1 MMEEFMRA
9 RFFRSGPGFSSYG
22 PRPRYGDE
30 MSEEQYQRMK
40 QEMRENE
47 AGEAEQR
54 KMYRQEYMARA
65 DAAKARSE
73 AKARAKKT
81 EEEQKHMSK
90 EQREKAE
97 RILQEKK
104 WASLNATTPA
114 EKQSTCLHSE
124 FWPKEQQKKKFKCGA
139 CRQKRGPTGY
149 KCPHCALLSC
159 QGCLSALN
167 EKRTA
172 T

>member
-1 MMEEFMRA
+1 MRA
-9 RFFRSGPGFSSYG
+9 RFFRSRPGSSSYG
-22 PRPRYGDE
+22 PPPGYGDRDGL
-30 MSEEQYQRMK
+30 SEEEYQRMK

-47 AGEAEQR
+47 AKEAEVR
-54 KMYRQEYMARA
+54 KVYRQDYMDRM
-65 DAAKARSE
+65 DAAKAKSE
-73 AKARAKKT
+73 AKARAKKA
-81 EEEQKHMSK
+81 EEEKKHLSK

-97 RILQEKK
+97 RILQEKA

-124 FWPKEQQKKKFKCGA
+124 FWPKEQQRKKFKCGS
-139 CRQKRGPTGY
+139 CGQKRGPTGY

-159 QGCLSALN
+159 QGCLSKLN